1 MFYLVIFIILG
12 FFSFLEITSID
23 HLYKRIL
30 LIISFFML
38 WLIAGLKFEMGGDW
52 PAYTQFFKEV
62 EPFEVVL
69 TQQAPVYSMNY
80 MEPAYKLLNALIKSL
95 GGNMQ
100 LVFLIIAF
108 INSCLFFK
116 ALRMYCVYPVLGALI
131 YFSAVYFPLDM
142 IAIRQAVAVQL
153 FFIALFFIYQRRF
166 WLFFLT
172 MLIAV
177 LFHRSA
183 FLLLPLYFVIHKE
196 LNYKVY
202 TAIFIFSAAV
212 FFLQIQWMASL
223 LSLVADKIGGHTG
236 GIIRMYLSSNSYGVN
251 RVLSVG
257 VFINLLLFIV
267 YYRHRNELRHF
278 KYYTVFF
285 NLFMINVV
293 VFFVFYELIEI
304 SNRYRFYFLLSN
316 VVLLPYLITIYKDT
330 GFKIVTYV
338 GIIVFSFLYG
348 RAVFLEQPSAI
359 AFNPYQNYLYHKI
372 FDTRSDG
379 MERLKKSDR
388 EYLESRKRD

>member
-12 FFSFLEITSID
+12 FFSFLEITSIGN
-23 HLYKRIL
+23 LYKRIL

-69 TQQAPVYSMNY
+69 TQKAPVYSKSY

-116 ALRMYCVYPVLGALI
+116 ALRIYCVYPVLGALV

-153 FFIALFFIYQRRF
+153 FFISLFFIYQRWF
-166 WLFFLT
+166 WPFFLT

-223 LSLVADKIGGHTG
+223 LSIVADKIGGHTG
-236 GIIRMYLSSNSYGVN
+236 GIIRMYISSNTYGVN

-257 VFINLLLFIV
+257 VVINLLLFIL
-267 YYRHRNELRHF
+267 YYRHRHELRYF

-285 NLFMINVV
+285 NLFMINIV

-316 VVLLPYLITIYKDT
+316 VVLLPYIITIYKDT
-330 GFKIVTYV
+330 GFKVVTYV
-338 GIIVFSFLYG
+338 GIIAFSFLYG

-372 FDTRSDG
+372 FDTKSDG